1 MVGYKKIVNKIVEFE
16 NRHRGRELPGFVN
29 YKTFENLVREQ
40 LRTLEEPA
48 LDMLHAVTS
57 ESLLSLLGQWGPSEL
72 SPGVFSNTKSLL
84 TWK

>member
-57 ESLLSLLGQWGPSEL
+57 ESLLSLLGQ
-72 SPGVFSNTKSLL
+72 
-84 TWK
+84 